1 MELKTFYLLF
11 YNLFMFLGWLYYF
24 LIFLSNYLQTNKINK
39 IYNYSHFYLEIVQYG
54 SILEIIHSILKLTPS
69 PVFST
74 FIQIFSRV
82 GIVYFLQNF
91 KYSRSIGYILLSFA
105 WSITEIIRYPYYLL
119 NILKKEYKK
128 DDLIPYWLTW
138 CRYSFFIV
146 LYPLGVAGEIITVYF
161 SKKNLKKIKFFGVKV
176 DNLVYLIYIIY
187 VPGILFLYSY
197 MLKQRKKNLLMKK
210 EKKE

>member
-1 MELKTFYLLF
+1 MKLKTLYLLF

-24 LIFLSNYLQTNKINK
+24 FIFLSNYFETNNINK
-39 IYNYSHFYLEIVQYG
+39 IYNYSHYPLEIVQYG

-69 PVFST
+69 PIFST
-74 FIQIFSRV
+74 FVQIFSRI

-91 KYSRSIGYILLSFA
+91 KHSRSIGYILLSFA

-128 DDLIPYWLTW
+128 DDLIPHWLTW

-146 LYPLGVAGEIITVYF
+146 LYPLGVTGEILTVYF
-161 SKKNLKKIKFFGVKV
+161 SKKNLKKIKLFGVKA
-176 DNLVYLIYIIY
+176 DNFTYLIYIIY
-187 VPGILFLYSY
+187 VPGIIFLYSY
-197 MLKQRKKNLLMKK
+197 MLKQRKKVLSKKK